1 MSGEGGESSYPSSS
15 NFGSN
20 TTRRDSFEEY
30 DAGEDDDRA
39 SSAKRSSS
47 QRSSARSVSVSAA
60 PAPIKKDTPAKAAK
74 ELNLFDFDDEDAATS
89 APSASSLASQL
100 ASTSLSGKQP
110 AIDGECFLH
119 GFCLVGSADRGLI
132 DDFDDFQ
139 SAVPAPAAAPAQT
152 TAAPLRPQAPA
163 ASANFFDMMGSTS
176 SAPLSPVGASQPQ
189 MRTSQ
194 NMPAGPNYSGV
205 GLFASPTQQIQRPS
219 MGIHSFSSSAAVP
232 QSSSQQP
239 IKPTNSKSAGA
250 FDFDDL
256 FAASGAKSNG
266 AASKAGVSA
275 AGKNSLANLAVQQGS
290 NQLWS
295 AAPANGAVKQN
306 HDDLLF

>member
-39 SSAKRSSS
+39 SSAKRSGS
-47 QRSSARSVSVSAA
+47 QPSSARSVSHSAA

-74 ELNLFDFDDEDAATS
+74 EVNLFDFDEEDAAAS

-110 AIDGECFLH
+110 AIDGECCGEGLST
-119 GFCLVGSADRGLI
+119 GVRADRGLL

-139 SAVPAPAAAPAQT
+139 SAAPAAAPAQT
-152 TAAPLRPQAPA
+152 TAAPLRQQAPA
-163 ASANFFDMMGSTS
+163 ASANFFDMMGGSS
-176 SAPLSPVGASQPQ
+176 SAPLSPVGSSQPQ

-205 GLFASPTQQIQRPS
+205 GLFASPTQPAQRPS
-219 MGIHSFSSSAAVP
+219 MGTHSFSSSAAVP

-239 IKPTNSKSAGA
+239 IKPTNSKPAGA

-266 AASKAGVSA
+266 SASKAGVSA
-275 AGKNSLANLAVQQGS
+275 AGTNSLANLAVQQGS

-295 AAPANGAVKQN
+295 AAPANGAAKQN

>member
-39 SSAKRSSS
+39 SSAKRSNS
-47 QRSSARSVSVSAA
+47 QPSSARSVSHSAA

-74 ELNLFDFDDEDAATS
+74 EVNLFDFDDEDAAAS

-110 AIDGECFLH
+110 AVDGERCLH
-119 GFCLVGSADRGLI
+119 GFCLVASTDRGLV

-139 SAVPAPAAAPAQT
+139 SAVPAVAPAVQAA
-152 TAAPLRPQAPA
+152 AAPLRPQAPA
-163 ASANFFDMMGSTS
+163 SANFFDMMGGSS
-176 SAPLSPVGASQPQ
+176 SAPLSPVGSSQPQ

-205 GLFASPTQQIQRPS
+205 GLFASPAQQAQRPS
-219 MGIHSFSSSAAVP
+219 MGTHSFSSSAAVP

-239 IKPTNSKSAGA
+239 IKPTNSKPASA

-256 FAASGAKSNG
+256 FAASGAKANG

-275 AGKNSLANLAVQQGS
+275 AGTNSLANLAVQQGS